1 MVALPNAT
9 VGQKAVVGQGLP
21 NFHIGS
27 LDANNLYL
35 SLKVEEVTKILDQ
48 VIDEAPVKFNNIE
61 YKEVAK
67 YLRIKLIQQEVDDLK
82 IDKFLPK
89 CYTRRGKLTPRYLEK
104 DRIYVKLS
112 GANPVDD
119 YNIEDESPNEK
130 RCKDEPAPYR
140 YASTPTVPN
149 YPPSMKF

>member
-1 MVALPNAT
+1 MILVVALPNAT

-35 SLKVEEVTKILDQ
+35 RLKVEEVTKILDQ

-89 CYTRRGKLTPRYLEK
+89 CYTRRGKPTPRYLEK

-112 GANPVDD
+112 WANPVED
-119 YNIEDESPNEK
+119 YNIEDE
-130 RCKDEPAPYR
+130 
-140 YASTPTVPN
+140 
-149 YPPSMKF
+149 M